1 MINQD
6 ESDKTCYGD
15 HFKCNECTLVKSGF
29 KHACK
34 KQCEYSWEHRNDP
47 IHRHNNRSY
56 DDGYDIPGQYATS
69 YDAKQLKRKYN
80 IITKG
85 KTANERFMD
94 LQPIGKMFSL

>member
-69 YDAKQLKRKYN
+69 YDAK
-80 IITKG
+80 
-85 KTANERFMD
+85 
-94 LQPIGKMFSL
+94 

>member
-47 IHRHNNRSY
+47 IHRHGNRSY
-56 DDGYDIPGQYATS
+56 DDDDDDDEYDIPGQYATS
-69 YDAKQLKRKYN
+69 YDAKQLKSNVESRK
-80 IITKG
+80 KG
-85 KTANERFMD
+85 R
-94 LQPIGKMFSL
+94 LI